1 MKVILVSWKRFVS
14 EQKTGTPRI
23 IFMAGAPG
31 SGKSTAIKELG
42 LSNMN
47 VINPDDFYEPALER
61 AGLGKNITKV
71 KDDYMDARDKLIA
84 ALEIDTEEKIKHD
97 EIENLYAQAEQ
108 NSNLKSL
115 KKAYDQT
122 RDKVVQQA
130 KIFNQA
136 RRDAK
141 SKQAEIV
148 DSGESLIVDGTGGI
162 FGQIRNQKSDL
173 EDKGYKT
180 AMVFVDIP
188 LEVALDRQEKRLQ
201 AGGRSLPAKS
211 VEKSWN
217 AVSKNKDKYL
227 ELFGENFFL
236 VNTSDE
242 NFDFDSVKS
251 RLDRFLSNLSESFQ
265 VKLKPRLIKQMKR
278 LLRHGGNQDS
288 GPFKEKAP
296 IDYRGSAPPGASGG

>member
-1 MKVILVSWKRFVS
+1 MKVILENWNRFIS
-14 EQKTGTPRI
+14 EQKKTTPRI

-42 LSNMN
+42 LSGMN

-71 KDDYMDARDKLIA
+71 KDDYMDARDKLLA
-84 ALEIDTEEKIKHD
+84 ALEIDTEEKVKHD

-108 NSNLKSL
+108 DSNLKSL

-217 AVSKNKDKYL
+217 AVSKNKDKYS

-242 NFDFDSVKS
+242 DFDFDSVKS
-251 RLDRFLSNLSESFQ
+251 RLDKFLSNLSESFQ

-296 IDYRGSAPPGASGG
+296 IDYRGSAPPGAPGG

>member
-1 MKVILVSWKRFVS
+1 MKVILESWNRFIS
-14 EQKTGTPRI
+14 EQKKTTPRI

-31 SGKSTAIKELG
+31 AGKSTAIEKLG
-42 LSNMN
+42 LSGMN

-242 NFDFDSVKS
+242 DFDFDSVKS